1 MDFIRNIKV
10 HMPTKRQSLMSSTSW
25 QAYAKD
31 FRMSPNPATP
41 LDFLLGEIRKSLS
54 AHLYYAA
61 LTVALTIPEICGALE
76 SETGW
81 GGSDKYRAWYENNVQ
96 TAYANLTPKDC
107 YSLRCSI
114 LHQGKLGRPG
124 MEYSRVIFTVPNP
137 QNNYYHNNIIND
149 ALNLDIITFCNDFVH
164 AAEEWYRV
172 KASDPFVV
180 QTCQTS

>member
-1 MDFIRNIKV
+1 
-10 HMPTKRQSLMSSTSW
+10 
-25 QAYAKD
+25 
-31 FRMSPNPATP
+31 
-41 LDFLLGEIRKSLS
+41 
-54 AHLYYAA
+54 
-61 LTVALTIPEICGALE
+61 
-76 SETGW
+76 
-81 GGSDKYRAWYENNVQ
+81 
-96 TAYANLTPKDC
+96 
-107 YSLRCSI
+107 
-114 LHQGKLGRPG
+114 